1 MQTKKKDEKKIAGA
15 VLAELI
21 TANACAAE
29 TLGRITNVILNNIC
43 TNETFD
49 TVERNTNS
57 VFKEVSEL
65 LKEKAN
71 AAAGIVGDPKKAT
84 NEQKAASDAIKL
96 TVAMTL
102 ACGYANG
109 IRNALKRVPREGK
122 SDLIDYI
129 HKG

>member
-1 MQTKKKDEKKIAGA
+1 MQNKKKDEKKVAEA
-15 VLAELI
+15 DLAELI
-21 TANACAAE
+21 TASAAQAQA
-29 TLGRITNVILNNIC
+29 LGRITNVILNNIC
-43 TNETFD
+43 TNEMFN
-49 TVERNTNS
+49 TVKRNTDS

-71 AAAGIVGDPKKAT
+71 VAAGIVGDPKKAT
-84 NEQKAASDAIKL
+84 YEQKAASDAIKV

-109 IRNALKRVPREGK
+109 LSSALKQVPREGE